1 MPLSANANALGE
13 GIQIMYVFKSF
24 HKRYYFSPDPVSYPG
39 GPVFFIALAEK
50 RKWFQSEGT
59 VANHDGLQKRP
70 MEINTQ

>member
-1 MPLSANANALGE
+1 MLPVLRSPIPIALEGMPLSANANALGE

-50 RKWFQSEGT
+50 RK
-59 VANHDGLQKRP
+59 
-70 MEINTQ
+70 